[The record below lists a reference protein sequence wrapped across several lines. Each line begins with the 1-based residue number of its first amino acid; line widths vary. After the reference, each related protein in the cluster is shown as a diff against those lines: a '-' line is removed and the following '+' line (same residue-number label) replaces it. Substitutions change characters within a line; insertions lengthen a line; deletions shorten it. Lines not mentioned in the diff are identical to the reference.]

1 MVSAVCGGGLARGG
15 GAGPPSCCILR
26 RYAISLSMTAAWH
39 RLGRR
44 LVAAATWSALPPTAY
59 ARSTRSDLD
68 TIELRHTGA
77 EKTID
82 PVYQSFRS
90 AVEGKAQG
98 LKRCPV
104 HAGSFG
110 RVVGGAGLG

>member
-68 TIELRHTGA
+68 TIELRHTGRKDDA
-77 EKTID
+77 VHECQDTAKLGSCIALH
-82 PVYQSFRS
+82 YCASS
-90 AVEGKAQG
+90 A
-98 LKRCPV
+98 
-104 HAGSFG
+104 AGST
-110 RVVGGAGLG
+110 